1 MRHPWPWKTGRWL
14 ATCLVAA
21 ALPAGGAGR
30 IGGSA
35 YGTPPGT
42 QPACVAAT
50 TPAGPVTPT
59 TVDVIGQAYRCVHH
73 HYVDAPRLDD
83 RQILTGAFAGLTR
96 EPVRRGLDPDSS
108 RA

>member
-1 MRHPWPWKTGRWL
+1 MEDRP
-14 ATCLVAA
+14 VAGH
-21 ALPAGGAGR
+21 LPR
-30 IGGSA
+30 RRR
-35 YGTPPGT
+35 
-42 QPACVAAT
+42 PARR
-50 TPAGPVTPT
+50 PVTPT

>member
-1 MRHPWPWKTGRWL
+1 MEDRPVAGHLPRRRRPARRWP
-14 ATCLVAA
+14 
-21 ALPAGGAGR
+21 GR